1 MKRRDP
7 NSPRRFQTELPPAL
21 YQRLRVVA
29 FEQGTSGAAIIR
41 ELLEQWAA
49 GHDPNNDALRAA
61 YAAGVRGERDRLRRL
76 LDAPATAQPGLP
88 LHPPSASGADTS
100 TDVDMDSRC
109 SR

>member
-7 NSPRRFQTELPPAL
+7 NTPRRFQTELPPAL

-29 FEQGTSGAAIIR
+29 FEQGTSGAAIVR

-49 GHDPNNDALRAA
+49 GHDPNNDAFRAA
-61 YAAGVRGERDRLRRL
+61 YAAGVRAERNRVRRL
-76 LDAPATAQPGLP
+76 LDTTATAQPGLP
-88 LHPPSASGADTS
+88 LRPPSDTGADAS

>member
-1 MKRRDP
+1 MKRPDP
-7 NSPRRFQTELPPAL
+7 SVMRRFQTELPPAL

-61 YAAGVRGERDRLRRL
+61 YNAGVRAERDRLRRL
-76 LDAPATAQPGLP
+76 LDTPTGSQQGLP
-88 LHPPSASGADTS
+88 VRPPTPTVTGAS